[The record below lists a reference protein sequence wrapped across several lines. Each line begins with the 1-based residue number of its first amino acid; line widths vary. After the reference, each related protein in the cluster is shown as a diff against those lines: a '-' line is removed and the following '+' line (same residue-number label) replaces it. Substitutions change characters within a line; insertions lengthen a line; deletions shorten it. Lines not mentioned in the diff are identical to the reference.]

1 MQMCICGK
9 LALLNTL
16 AVKKTLQ
23 QNKMTVEDCSYSA
36 FKIILYFVENL
47 EGNQFTTIQRL

>member
-1 MQMCICGK
+1 MI
-9 LALLNTL
+9 LNSL
-16 AVKKTLQ
+16 AVNKTLQQQQQQ

>member
-1 MQMCICGK
+1 MWQLGF
-9 LALLNTL
+9 TEYFSS
-16 AVKKTLQ
+16 KKTLQ